1 MKIKKHLQIDAITN
15 STGRLPSD
23 MENLQVY
30 HHSSSKDEPI
40 NVGDMDLTYLIRAYA
55 KCQRQLTQEEHLKS
69 YRAYKARNT
78 VISKEAFQAMWDN
91 CEKLKKD
98 LKKTDDIVENNDK
111 IYKKNLQEQED
122 KVLALSSKIT
132 NLLSIIEEKDE
143 LLDKQTAHTEYW
155 RDAYYKSSTVKGE
168 VKMFSEIPNDASGKA
183 FVAQLKEYL
192 NKESYKMRVRGQ
204 YLDEETKKAEGWQK
218 YERGQPIDK
227 SKCLRIYVDT
237 K

>member
-23 MENLQVY
+23 MENLTVY

-55 KCQRQLTQEEHLKS
+55 KCQKQLLQEVRIDTQEGKIKDQAIF
-69 YRAYKARNT
+69 YDNT
-78 VISKEAFQAMWDN
+78 I
-91 CEKLKKD
+91 
-98 LKKTDDIVENNDK
+98 ENNDK

-143 LLDKQTAHTEYW
+143 LLDKQTTHTEYW

>member
-23 MENLQVY
+23 MENLTVY

-55 KCQRQLTQEEHLKS
+55 KCQKQLLQEVRIDTQEGKIKDQAIF
-69 YRAYKARNT
+69 YDNT
-78 VISKEAFQAMWDN
+78 I
-91 CEKLKKD
+91 
-98 LKKTDDIVENNDK
+98 ENNEK

>member
-23 MENLQVY
+23 MENLTVY

-55 KCQRQLTQEEHLKS
+55 KCQRQLIKGGKIQSKDARQNS
-69 YRAYKARNT
+69 Y
-78 VISKEAFQAMWDN
+78 VQKEAFQAMWDN

-122 KVLALSSKIT
+122 KVLALSSKIC

-143 LLDKQTAHTEYW
+143 LLDKQTTHTEHW

-204 YLDEETKKAEGWQK
+204 YLDEQTKKAEGWQK

>member
-23 MENLQVY
+23 MENLTVY

-55 KCQRQLTQEEHLKS
+55 KCQRQLTQEGKIKDQAIF
-69 YRAYKARNT
+69 YDNT
-78 VISKEAFQAMWDN
+78 I
-91 CEKLKKD
+91 
-98 LKKTDDIVENNDK
+98 ENNDK
-111 IYKKNLQEQED
+111 IYRKNLQEQED

-132 NLLSIIEEKDE
+132 NLLSIIEEKDG
-143 LLDKQTAHTEYW
+143 LLDKQTSHTEYW
-155 RDAYYKSSTVKGE
+155 RDTYYKSSTVKGE

>member
-23 MENLQVY
+23 MENLTVY

-55 KCQRQLTQEEHLKS
+55 KCQRQLAQEVRIDTQEG
-69 YRAYKARNT
+69 RNLELT
-78 VISKEAFQAMWDN
+78 SK
-91 CEKLKKD
+91 
-98 LKKTDDIVENNDK
+98 VENLN
-111 IYKKNLQEQED
+111 
-122 KVLALSSKIT
+122 
-132 NLLSIIEEKDE
+132 SIIAEKDE

>member
-23 MENLQVY
+23 MENLTVY

-55 KCQRQLTQEEHLKS
+55 KCQRQLTQEGKIKDQAIF
-69 YRAYKARNT
+69 YDNT
-78 VISKEAFQAMWDN
+78 I
-91 CEKLKKD
+91 
-98 LKKTDDIVENNDK
+98 ENNYK
-111 IYKKNLQEQED
+111 IYKKNLQEQEN
-122 KVLALSSKIT
+122 KVLALTSEIE
-132 NLLSIIEEKDE
+132 NLKSDLEKWRTAYIE
-143 LLDKQTAHTEYW
+143 Y
-155 RDAYYKSSTVKGE
+155 RDAYYKSSTVKGD
-168 VKMFSEIPNDASGKA
+168 VKMFSEIPNDASGRA

-192 NKESYKMRVRGQ
+192 NTDSYSVRVRGQ
-204 YLDEETKKAEGWQK
+204 YLNDETKQAEGWRP
-218 YERGQPIDK
+218 YSYGQPISK

>member
-23 MENLQVY
+23 MENLTVY

-55 KCQRQLTQEEHLKS
+55 KCQKQLLQEVRIDTQEGKIKDQAIF
-69 YRAYKARNT
+69 YDNT
-78 VISKEAFQAMWDN
+78 I
-91 CEKLKKD
+91 
-98 LKKTDDIVENNDK
+98 ENNDK

-122 KVLALSSKIT
+122 KVLALSSKIC

-143 LLDKQTAHTEYW
+143 LLDKQTSHTEYW
-155 RDAYYKSSTVKGE
+155 RDTYYKSSSVKGE
-168 VKMFSEIPNDASGKA
+168 VKMFSEIPNDTDGKA
-183 FVAQLKEYL
+183 FVAQLKQYL
-192 NKESYKMRVRGQ
+192 NKESYKIRVRGQ
-204 YLDEETKKAEGWQK
+204 YLNDKTKDTEGWRR
-218 YERGQPIDK
+218 YEMGQPIDK
-227 SKCLRIYVDT
+227 SKCLRVYVDT

>member
-23 MENLQVY
+23 MENLTVY

-55 KCQRQLTQEEHLKS
+55 KCQKQLLQEVRIDTQEGKIKDQAIF
-69 YRAYKARNT
+69 YDNT
-78 VISKEAFQAMWDN
+78 I
-91 CEKLKKD
+91 
-98 LKKTDDIVENNDK
+98 ENNDK

-143 LLDKQTAHTEYW
+143 LLDKQTTHTEYW

-192 NKESYKMRVRGQ
+192 NKASYKMRVRGQ

>member
-1 MKIKKHLQIDAITN
+1 MDDRRSSMKERGYDKLFSDITIEELSHKIVRLAKQRDAWQEKAMNMIEK
-15 STGRLPSD
+15 STHKELE
-23 MENLQVY
+23 MEN
-30 HHSSSKDEPI
+30 
-40 NVGDMDLTYLIRAYA
+40 
-55 KCQRQLTQEEHLKS
+55 QRLVQ
-69 YRAYKARNT
+69 RKANDI
-78 VISKEAFQAMWDN
+78 VSKEAYQVMWDN

-122 KVLALSSKIT
+122 KVLALSSKIC

-192 NKESYKMRVRGQ
+192 NTDSYSVRVRGQ
-204 YLDEETKKAEGWQK
+204 YLNDETKQAEGWRP
-218 YERGQPIDK
+218 YSYGQPISK
-227 SKCLRIYVDT
+227 SKCLRIYVNP

>member
-23 MENLQVY
+23 MENLTVY

-55 KCQRQLTQEEHLKS
+55 KCQKQLLQEVRIDTQEGKIKDQAIF
-69 YRAYKARNT
+69 YDNT
-78 VISKEAFQAMWDN
+78 I
-91 CEKLKKD
+91 
-98 LKKTDDIVENNDK
+98 ENNDK

>member
-23 MENLQVY
+23 MENLTVY

-55 KCQRQLTQEEHLKS
+55 KCQRQLTQEGKIKDQEIF
-69 YRAYKARNT
+69 YDNT
-78 VISKEAFQAMWDN
+78 I
-91 CEKLKKD
+91 
-98 LKKTDDIVENNDK
+98 ENNDK

-192 NKESYKMRVRGQ
+192 NKASYKMRVRGQ

>member
-23 MENLQVY
+23 MENLTVY

-55 KCQRQLTQEEHLKS
+55 KCQKQLLQEVRIDTQEGKIKDQAIF
-69 YRAYKARNT
+69 YDNT
-78 VISKEAFQAMWDN
+78 I
-91 CEKLKKD
+91 
-98 LKKTDDIVENNDK
+98 ENNDK

-143 LLDKQTAHTEYW
+143 LLDKQTTHTEHW